1 MEFKPSNL
9 KAAFWMSGSL
19 AAILMMAISGREA
32 SKELNVFQIMEMRS
46 LIGLA
51 MLYPLIRS
59 SGGVRAM
66 RTGRIWQHIGRNTA
80 HYAGQFAWLQ
90 ALSMIPLAQVIAI
103 EFTTP
108 AWTAVMAVAFLG
120 ERFNLWRT
128 LTILLGIVGVVIIV
142 RPGVGS
148 IEMGQLIVLGAAFT
162 FGISFTMVK
171 SLTRTESVVKII
183 FWMLVIQSAIGLL
196 PALHVWQ
203 WPTLQAWPWV
213 VIDPLA
219 EREKAVAI
227 LDEYEERL
235 AWSRCLFRA
244 TPSLAD
250 MAILPFVRQFASV
263 DADWWSRLA
272 RPHVKRWLGEF
283 VSSGRF
289 DAVMLKYPKWQVGDA
304 PTLFGVA

>member
-66 RTGRIWQHIGRNTA
+66 RTGRIWQHVGRNTA

-128 LTILLGIVGVVIIV
+128 LTILLGIIGVVIIV
-142 RPGVGS
+142 RPGIGT

-183 FWMLVIQSAIGLL
+183 FWMLVM
-196 PALHVWQ
+196 HVWQ
-203 WPTLQAWPWV
+203 WPTLHAWPWV
-213 VIDPLA
+213 VIIAFTGTFSHFCMAKALLYADATVVIPMDFLRVPLMAVLGWLIYA
-219 EREKAVAI
+219 ERIDIYTALGAALILSGNLLNLKNKSVPAKAI
-227 LDEYEERL
+227 Q
-235 AWSRCLFRA
+235 
-244 TPSLAD
+244 AD
-250 MAILPFVRQFASV
+250 
-263 DADWWSRLA
+263 
-272 RPHVKRWLGEF
+272 
-283 VSSGRF
+283 
-289 DAVMLKYPKWQVGDA
+289 
-304 PTLFGVA
+304 

>member
-66 RTGRIWQHIGRNTA
+66 RTGRIWQHVGRNTA

-128 LTILLGIVGVVIIV
+128 LTILLGIIGVVIIV
-142 RPGVGS
+142 RPGIGTM
-148 IEMGQLIVLGAAFT
+148 EMGQLIVLGAAFT

-183 FWMLVIQSAIGLL
+183 FWMLVIQSAVGLL

-203 WPTLQAWPWV
+203 WPTLHAWPWV
-213 VIDPLA
+213 VIIAFTGTFSHFCMAKALLYADATVVIPMDFLRVPLMAVLGWLIYA
-219 EREKAVAI
+219 ERIDIYTALGAALILSGNLLNLKNKSVPAKAI
-227 LDEYEERL
+227 Q
-235 AWSRCLFRA
+235 
-244 TPSLAD
+244 AD
-250 MAILPFVRQFASV
+250 
-263 DADWWSRLA
+263 
-272 RPHVKRWLGEF
+272 
-283 VSSGRF
+283 
-289 DAVMLKYPKWQVGDA
+289 
-304 PTLFGVA
+304 

>member
-213 VIDPLA
+213 VIIAFTGTFSHFCMAKALLYADATVVIPMDFLRVPLMAVLGWLIYA
-219 EREKAVAI
+219 ERIDIYTALGAALILSGNLLNLKNKSVAAKAI
-227 LDEYEERL
+227 Q
-235 AWSRCLFRA
+235 
-244 TPSLAD
+244 AD
-250 MAILPFVRQFASV
+250 
-263 DADWWSRLA
+263 
-272 RPHVKRWLGEF
+272 
-283 VSSGRF
+283 
-289 DAVMLKYPKWQVGDA
+289 
-304 PTLFGVA
+304 

>member
-66 RTGRIWQHIGRNTA
+66 RTGRIWQHVGRNTA

-128 LTILLGIVGVVIIV
+128 LTILLGIIGVVIIV
-142 RPGVGS
+142 RPGIGT

-203 WPTLQAWPWV
+203 WPTLHTWPWV
-213 VIDPLA
+213 VIIAFTGTFSHFCMAKALLYADATVVIPMDFLRVPLMAVLGWLIYA
-219 EREKAVAI
+219 ERIDIYTALGAALILSGNLLNLKNKSVPAKAI
-227 LDEYEERL
+227 Q
-235 AWSRCLFRA
+235 
-244 TPSLAD
+244 AD
-250 MAILPFVRQFASV
+250 
-263 DADWWSRLA
+263 
-272 RPHVKRWLGEF
+272 
-283 VSSGRF
+283 
-289 DAVMLKYPKWQVGDA
+289 
-304 PTLFGVA
+304 

>member
-9 KAAFWMSGSL
+9 KAAFWMTGSL
-19 AAILMMAISGREA
+19 TAILLMAISGREA

-66 RTGRIWQHIGRNTA
+66 KTGRIWEHLGRNAA

-90 ALSMIPLAQVIAI
+90 ALSLIPLAQVIAI

-120 ERFNLWRT
+120 ERMNLLRT
-128 LTILLGIVGVVIIV
+128 LTILLGIVGVIIIV
-142 RPGVGS
+142 RPGVGT
-148 IEMGQLIVLGAAFT
+148 IEVGQLIVLGAAFT

-183 FWMLVIQSAIGLL
+183 FWMLVIQSGIGLL

-203 WPTLQAWPWV
+203 WPTVHAWPWI
-213 VIDPLA
+213 VIIAFTGTFSHFCMAKALLYADATIVIPMDFLRVPLTAVLGWLIYA
-219 EREKAVAI
+219 ERIDIYTALGAALI
-227 LDEYEERL
+227 LSGNLLNLKNRSVPRVPQTSP
-235 AWSRCLFRA
+235 AA
-244 TPSLAD
+244 TDRTA
-250 MAILPFVRQFASV
+250 
-263 DADWWSRLA
+263 
-272 RPHVKRWLGEF
+272 
-283 VSSGRF
+283 
-289 DAVMLKYPKWQVGDA
+289 
-304 PTLFGVA
+304 

>member
-66 RTGRIWQHIGRNTA
+66 RTGRIWQHVGRNTA

-128 LTILLGIVGVVIIV
+128 LTILLGIIGVVIIV
-142 RPGVGS
+142 RPGIGT

-203 WPTLQAWPWV
+203 WPTLHAWPWV
-213 VIDPLA
+213 VIIAFTGTFSHFCMAKALLYADATVVIPMDFLRVPLMAVLGWLIYA
-219 EREKAVAI
+219 ERIDIYTALGAALILSGNLLNLKNKSVPAKAI
-227 LDEYEERL
+227 Q
-235 AWSRCLFRA
+235 
-244 TPSLAD
+244 AD
-250 MAILPFVRQFASV
+250 
-263 DADWWSRLA
+263 
-272 RPHVKRWLGEF
+272 
-283 VSSGRF
+283 
-289 DAVMLKYPKWQVGDA
+289 
-304 PTLFGVA
+304 

>member
-9 KAAFWMSGSL
+9 KAAFWMFGSL

-66 RTGRIWQHIGRNTA
+66 KTGRIWQHIGRNTA

-108 AWTAVMAVAFLG
+108 AWTAIMAVAFLG

-128 LTILLGIVGVVIIV
+128 LTILLGIIGVVIIV
-142 RPGVGS
+142 RPGVGT

-203 WPTLQAWPWV
+203 WPTLHTWPWV
-213 VIDPLA
+213 VIIAFTGTFSHFCMAKALLYADATVVIPMDFLRVPLMAVLGWLIYA
-219 EREKAVAI
+219 ERIDIYTALGAALI
-227 LDEYEERL
+227 LSGNLLNLKNKSVPR
-235 AWSRCLFRA
+235 
-244 TPSLAD
+244 
-250 MAILPFVRQFASV
+250 MAAQTDRS
-263 DADWWSRLA
+263 
-272 RPHVKRWLGEF
+272 
-283 VSSGRF
+283 
-289 DAVMLKYPKWQVGDA
+289 A
-304 PTLFGVA
+304 P

>member
-213 VIDPLA
+213 VIIAFTGTFSHFCMAKALLYADATVVIPMDFLRVPLMAVLGWLIYA
-219 EREKAVAI
+219 ERIDIYTALGAALILSGNLLNLKNKSVPAKAI
-227 LDEYEERL
+227 Q
-235 AWSRCLFRA
+235 
-244 TPSLAD
+244 AD
-250 MAILPFVRQFASV
+250 
-263 DADWWSRLA
+263 
-272 RPHVKRWLGEF
+272 
-283 VSSGRF
+283 
-289 DAVMLKYPKWQVGDA
+289 
-304 PTLFGVA
+304 

>member
-213 VIDPLA
+213 VIIAFTGTFSHFCMAKALLYADATVVIPMDFLRVPLMAVLGWLIYA
-219 EREKAVAI
+219 ERIDIYTALGAALILSGNLLNLKNKSVPAKAVQ
-227 LDEYEERL
+227 
-235 AWSRCLFRA
+235 
-244 TPSLAD
+244 AD
-250 MAILPFVRQFASV
+250 
-263 DADWWSRLA
+263 
-272 RPHVKRWLGEF
+272 
-283 VSSGRF
+283 
-289 DAVMLKYPKWQVGDA
+289 
-304 PTLFGVA
+304 